1 MLNILILV
9 HEENDNE
16 DHDYV
21 DGADFVVNVDYVGCF
36 AAGGS
41 KAGS

>member
-1 MLNILILV
+1 MLKILIVV
-9 HEENDNE
+9 HEENDNK

-21 DGADFVVNVDYVGCF
+21 DGADFVVDVDYVGCL
-36 AAGGS
+36 AGGS

>member
-1 MLNILILV
+1 MLKILILV

-21 DGADFVVNVDYVGCF
+21 DGADPVVDVDYVGCLE
-36 AAGGS
+36 GGV

>member
-9 HEENDNE
+9 HEENDIEN
-16 DHDYV
+16 DDYV
-21 DGADFVVNVDYVGCF
+21 DGADPVVDVDYVGCF
-36 AAGGS
+36 AGGS

>member
-1 MLNILILV
+1 MLKFLILV

-21 DGADFVVNVDYVGCF
+21 DGADFVGDVDYVGCL
-36 AAGGS
+36 AGGS